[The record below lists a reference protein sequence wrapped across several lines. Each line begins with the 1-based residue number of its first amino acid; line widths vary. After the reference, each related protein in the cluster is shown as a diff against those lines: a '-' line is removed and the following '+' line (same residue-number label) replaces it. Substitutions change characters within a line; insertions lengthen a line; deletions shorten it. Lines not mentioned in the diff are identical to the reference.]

1 VVKVA
6 EEFHFS
12 EGAETEH
19 GMVER
24 CNLFNR
30 NFLSRRFMQ
39 GGPKRVSTTIHE
51 IQKSED
57 VRDNAISALSDDIY
71 NLIILRDI
79 KLNLAMTPTR
89 HTLSDGP
96 FTRCRRR
103 RGRRKRF
110 LDNGNRHSR
119 R

>member
-1 VVKVA
+1 MEWSNGVIFLIA
-6 EEFHFS
+6 TFCPEGLCSADLEES
-12 EGAETEH
+12 ANNKKP
-19 GMVER
+19 V
-24 CNLFNR
+24 
-30 NFLSRRFMQ
+30 FLRY
-39 GGPKRVSTTIHE
+39 
-51 IQKSED
+51 D
-57 VRDNAISALSDDIY
+57 AISALSDDIN